1 MYYLMAR
8 ERWRRQRDNPQPIS
22 FIVPRQRDNPQ
33 PFAFIVPRPISFVVL
48 ALLPDFHTPVNSS

>member
-8 ERWRRQRDNPQPIS
+8 ERWR
-22 FIVPRQRDNPQ
+22 RQRDNPQ